1 MRDSIAIIDIIAG
14 MRDAVAALTIRNVD
28 EKLKHQLRRQA
39 AANDRSMEEE
49 ARVILRRALE
59 STRPVSEGIATS
71 IRREVERLGGGIDFE
86 LPEDAPYRPMTFDS
100 E

>member
-1 MRDSIAIIDIIAG
+1 M
-14 MRDAVAALTIRNVD
+14 AALTIRNID
-28 EKLKHQLRRQA
+28 EQLKRDLRRRA

-49 ARVILRRALE
+49 ARVILRRALNGAQ
-59 STRPVSEGIATS
+59 PASEGLATS

-86 LPEDAPYRPMTFDS
+86 LPDDEPYEPMTFDA

>member
-1 MRDSIAIIDIIAG
+1 
-14 MRDAVAALTIRNVD
+14 VAALTIRNID
-28 EKLKHQLRRQA
+28 DKLKSDLRKRA

-49 ARVILRRALE
+49 ARVILRRAL
-59 STRPVSEGIATS
+59 SGARPVAEGLATS

-86 LPEDAPYRPMTFDS
+86 LPEDQPYEPMTFDR